1 LLRKALFNP
10 TGKFKIRQNLK
21 KKDIGKGMCQ
31 RKDDSLHNLLTPR
44 HIFQGDP
51 EAQNWLE
58 EAGFAYKHDP
68 FFLASEITVD
78 QWFEYL
84 D

>member
-1 LLRKALFNP
+1 LNVALALFL
-10 TGKFKIRQNLK
+10 TFEKGVDQMGKNLK
-21 KKDIGKGMCQ
+21 GKECGKGICQ

-78 QWFEYL
+78 Q
-84 D
+84 